1 MFKFHPQ
8 IESWNSVLI
17 YNFAFS
23 VLDFRAFILILRP
36 LFLFPSFC
44 FHLLLSHNYYR
55 KDKPDFQTSE
65 YITLSRSFSWNK
77 LAWCSQSSNETVQWS
92 LC

>member
-17 YNFAFS
+17 YNFAFL

-36 LFLFPSFC
+36 LF
-44 FHLLLSHNYYR
+44 
-55 KDKPDFQTSE
+55 
-65 YITLSRSFSWNK
+65 
-77 LAWCSQSSNETVQWS
+77 SSNHFVSIFSYHVIITARINQISRHLNTLPLAGLSVGIN
-92 LC
+92 